1 MIKHERLEKNT
12 GLLLLFTLAV
22 ISIGGLIEIVPL
34 FYIDGSIEEVKKN
47 VTEVKLDENYKP
59 VLDENGK
66 AVMVTRE
73 VDAIRP
79 YTPLEFLGRNIYVAE
94 GCYNCHSQQIRPMQ
108 DEYERYGHY
117 SLAAESQFD
126 KPFQWG
132 SRRIGPDLARV
143 GGKMDNQWHVDH
155 LKDPKSRVPASIMPK
170 YPWLAEDDLYY
181 ADVKEHLSAAR
192 IAGVPYSKTQEEYEA
207 NIERFGVDV
216 ANMLVIDLAAQNL
229 EAQAVAG
236 NYDMNPERLTK
247 MDAIVAYLQVLGT
260 MVEFKEDQGIEF
272 SEFR

>member
-1 MIKHERLEKNT
+1 MIKHERLEKNA

-22 ISIGGLIEIVPL
+22 ISIGGLIEVVPL
-34 FYIDGSIEEVKKN
+34 FYIDGTIEEVKKEI
-47 VTEVKLDENYKP
+47 TEPKLDENLKP
-59 VLDENGK
+59 ILDEDGNP
-66 AVMVTRE
+66 VMITRE

-108 DEYERYGHY
+108 DEFNRYGHY

-155 LKDPKSRVPASIMPK
+155 LVDPKSRVPDSIMPR
-170 YPWLAEDDLYY
+170 YPWLLENDLHY
-181 ADVKEHLSAAR
+181 ADLKQHMKAAR
-192 IAGVPYSKTQEEYEA
+192 IAGIPYSKTQEEYEA
-207 NIERFGVDV
+207 NIERFGLEV
-216 ANMLVIDLAAQNL
+216 ANMLVIDLAMENL
-229 EAQAVAG
+229 EAQAKEG
-236 NYDMNPERLTK
+236 NFDMNPERLTQ

-260 MVEFKEDQGIEF
+260 MVEFKEDQGVEF